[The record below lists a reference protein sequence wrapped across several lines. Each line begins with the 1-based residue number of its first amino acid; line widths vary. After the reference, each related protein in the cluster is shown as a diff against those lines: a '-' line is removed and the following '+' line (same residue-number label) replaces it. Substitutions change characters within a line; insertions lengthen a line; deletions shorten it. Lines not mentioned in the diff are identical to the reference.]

1 MTKKERVRRA
11 LAGQPV
17 DKVPVSFWR
26 HFAGADSMSQKQV
39 AQEHLKFYQQ
49 TDLDFI
55 KIMSDGF
62 TAPFDLDIK
71 TPSDLRKIRPVGSE
85 HPYVAGI
92 LERASYVNDLLGDKV
107 DTWFNIFSPFML
119 LRKLGD
125 DQLTFLLKED
135 RQAVIDALQAVG
147 ETLAN
152 MVQALLRDCGCTGV
166 FACFQGAEY
175 NRFSTETFNEVVH
188 PSDLMV
194 LEAANAVGNLNFAH
208 FCGWDGNKNDLSRW
222 RDYPACAVNW
232 AIYVDDLTLPEG
244 KSYFGGRPVL
254 GGFDNRQGKLLFAGE
269 KADIQAETRRLI
281 DDYREK
287 TGSTNGLIIG
297 GDCSYLPPFQLE
309 RVNWVSETIRKM
321 AEEETYG
328 K

>member
-71 TPSDLRKIRPVGSE
+71 TLFDLRKIRPVGSE

-119 LRKLGD
+119 LR
-125 DQLTFLLKED
+125 
-135 RQAVIDALQAVG
+135 
-147 ETLAN
+147 
-152 MVQALLRDCGCTGV
+152 
-166 FACFQGAEY
+166 
-175 NRFSTETFNEVVH
+175 
-188 PSDLMV
+188 
-194 LEAANAVGNLNFAH
+194 
-208 FCGWDGNKNDLSRW
+208 
-222 RDYPACAVNW
+222 
-232 AIYVDDLTLPEG
+232 
-244 KSYFGGRPVL
+244 
-254 GGFDNRQGKLLFAGE
+254 
-269 KADIQAETRRLI
+269 
-281 DDYREK
+281 
-287 TGSTNGLIIG
+287 
-297 GDCSYLPPFQLE
+297 
-309 RVNWVSETIRKM
+309 
-321 AEEETYG
+321 
-328 K
+328 